1 MSFVPAPQ
9 QASAAANLNN
19 AAFLSSNNAPFPIT
33 TGGAQPGGEAVPD
46 QELIFKIR
54 TFDVYWVEKN
64 ALMYKD
70 GIAKVSICFLCCSL
84 ACWHVG
90 WDCFLFRT
98 GRRTAPAGMNLGRHV
113 VSWIQ

>member
-9 QASAAANLNN
+9 QASAAANNLNN
-19 AAFLSSNNAPFPIT
+19 AAFLSNNNAPFPPGAT
-33 TGGAQPGGEAVPD
+33 TQPGEAVVPD

-70 GIAKVSICFLCCSL
+70 GIAKVSIYISPLL
-84 ACWHVG
+84 LLVCW
-90 WDCFLFRT
+90 D
-98 GRRTAPAGMNLGRHV
+98 
-113 VSWIQ
+113 